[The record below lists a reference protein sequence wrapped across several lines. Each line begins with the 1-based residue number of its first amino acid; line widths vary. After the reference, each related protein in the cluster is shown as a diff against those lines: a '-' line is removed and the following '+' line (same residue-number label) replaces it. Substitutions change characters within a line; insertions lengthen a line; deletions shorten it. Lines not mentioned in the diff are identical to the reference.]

1 MIRKISGV
9 KGEVSLSEALTAQA
23 SPATPV
29 KKDLGDL
36 MEEDNLDKDGE
47 EVTKIAGKGISYK
60 AEKESDELILHLVST
75 SLSNIHDK

>member
-1 MIRKISGV
+1 
-9 KGEVSLSEALTAQA
+9 
-23 SPATPV
+23 
-29 KKDLGDL
+29 

-75 SLSNIHDK
+75 SLSNIHDKWVFWISIFE